1 MKRKVLC
8 LLCASAAAM
17 SAYADGEQASVTSS
31 PSPIVSTK
39 PFEVTIQTSDLGSD
53 VYCYTWAVAGTEE
66 FAASGDW
73 DGAINAKFK
82 MTGSA
87 GTYKL
92 SVDDIMA
99 FYGMTESQLEGVTK
113 IGFIA
118 RTSSGRQTADVFA
131 EVVQGRKNAYS
142 GGEGTVQSPFVLKTT
157 DDILALSTTSM
168 DWADDVYFI
177 MGADITVGEFSGIGT
192 KSSPFKGNFDGKG
205 YSLKNAS
212 VSNTAIGTSTGV
224 FNAIDGA
231 TIRNLGVIDADING
245 TTFTG
250 ALAGYAASGT
260 VERCFSSGTVTG
272 TSICA
277 GGLIGENAGATVS
290 DCYSTAAVTNEND
303 YATGGLVGKNK
314 GVIKNTYASGK
325 ITAYN
330 YAGGLTGANYG
341 NVAASVAINASIEPT
356 SDGAY
361 IARFG
366 GNNNEQNSTSG
377 TLSWKE
383 MPVKGASWS
392 GYGDHSADHNSSLLS
407 RSTYSD
413 LLGWDFADVWE
424 WRTEGSHS
432 YPVLAGL
439 NNQKDPATD
448 EFYNGL
454 SGVEIIDTDCRK
466 LSVYPNPVNSI
477 VNVEADKGIEN
488 VTVYTLSGQQV
499 RKAECGG
506 AATVTIE
513 CGDLTRGVYLLGVS
527 LSDGT
532 RAIEKIIKE

>member
-1 MKRKVLC
+1 MLGALTVVL
-8 LLCASAAAM
+8 
-17 SAYADGEQASVTSS
+17 SAYADWEQASVTTT

-53 VYCYTWAVAGTEE
+53 VYCYTWVVIGDESI
-66 FAASGDW
+66 AASGDW
-73 DGAINAKFK
+73 GGSLNAKFK

-92 SVDDIMA
+92 KVDNIMA
-99 FYGMTESQLEGVTK
+99 FYGLTEAQLDGVTK

-118 RTSSGRQTADVFA
+118 RTSSNQTVDSYAD
-131 EVVQGRKNAYS
+131 VVQGRKNAYS
-142 GGEGTVQSPFVLKTT
+142 GGEGTAQSPFVLKTT

-168 DWADDVYFI
+168 DWTDDVYLI

-231 TIRNLGVIDADING
+231 TIRNLGVVDADING

-250 ALAGYAASGT
+250 ALVGYAASGT

-356 SDGAY
+356 SNGAY

-366 GNNNEQNSTSG
+366 GNNNKQNSTSG
-377 TLSWKE
+377 TLSWKD

-392 GYGDHSADHNSSLLS
+392 GYGDHSADHNSNLLS
-407 RSTYSD
+407 QSTYSD

-454 SGVEIIDTDCRK
+454 SSVEIIDTDCQK
-466 LSVYPNPVNSI
+466 LSVYPNPVNSF
-477 VNVEADKGIEN
+477 VNIEAGKGIEN
-488 VTVYTLSGQQV
+488 VTVYTLSGQLV